1 MNGMNQKR
9 VYLNALKRKATLI
22 ITLSDF
28 VTLVCPKAHFADSVK
43 TFLGFAKHS

>member
-9 VYLNALKRKATLI
+9 VYLNVLKRQAMLI
-22 ITLSDF
+22 TTLSNF
-28 VTLVCPKAHFADSVK
+28 VTLACPTAHFADSGK